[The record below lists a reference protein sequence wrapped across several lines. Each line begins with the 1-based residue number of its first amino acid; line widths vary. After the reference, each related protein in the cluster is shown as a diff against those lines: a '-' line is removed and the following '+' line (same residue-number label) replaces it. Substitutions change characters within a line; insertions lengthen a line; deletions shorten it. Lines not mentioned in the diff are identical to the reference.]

1 MIKEFIFLCF
11 LWLHGN
17 EYRCHINL
25 VKTLFLPCFFSFLFK
40 RSISIGNHTINR
52 INTQRIKY
60 HMLDFFSLFCKKKN
74 DKQSFFFLY
83 KSRRWE
89 KINKY
94 YRIFGF
100 SFIRC
105 YRLYWY
111 LLFKTKMTFFFFKPN
126 YAVSNLYS
134 FSFSIRSHYN
144 IRLFEVFY
152 FDLLL
157 YLIRKRVKSLV

>member
-1 MIKEFIFLCF
+1 MTA
-11 LWLHGN
+11 WQWMN
-17 EYRCHINL
+17 EYRCHNL
-25 VKTLFLPCFFSFLFK
+25 IKTLFLPCFFSFLFK
-40 RSISIGNHTINR
+40 RSISIGNHTISR

-94 YRIFGF
+94 YRILGF

-111 LLFKTKMTFFFFKPN
+111 LFFKTKMIFFSLNRTMPLAICIHFLFPSVLITTFDYLKCFI
-126 YAVSNLYS
+126 LT
-134 FSFSIRSHYN
+134 
-144 IRLFEVFY
+144 Y
-152 FDLLL
+152 FCIW
-157 YLIRKRVKSLV
+157 YVKEWNH